1 MGERLQHM
9 YYVYILTNQSNRILY
24 TGITNDL
31 IRRIYEH
38 RNGLNEGFTRRY
50 RVHKLV
56 YFEATTDVTAAI
68 QREKQIKGW
77 LREKK
82 RALVT
87 QHNPAWKDLWEEI
100 TQ

>member
-1 MGERLQHM
+1 M